1 MVRQVLHD
9 LEADFANGQGSGDW
23 YVLVRI
29 RVSGLEV
36 EALLAFGKRSCA
48 EKSSGIVLMRVE
60 NIHLLCLSGIL
71 RITTRA
77 LLLLEVGPLQAHAIL
92 AARPHAYLLESS
104 LPKVVKRLLV
114 VYVVLGVR
122 DAGLLESEDSS
133 QVSVTVGGNGVL
145 RGIQLP
151 PLGVGKPSIRLSA
164 TILVGTTVGASSVH
178 DAVDVRIAEEQ
189 LNEGSGAR

>member
-1 MVRQVLHD
+1 
-9 LEADFANGQGSGDW
+9 
-23 YVLVRI
+23 
-29 RVSGLEV
+29 
-36 EALLAFGKRSCA
+36 
-48 EKSSGIVLMRVE
+48 MRVE

-122 DAGLLESEDSS
+122 DAGLLESEDSG

-145 RGIQLP
+145 RGVQLP